1 MGIANG
7 SFGGGRATGW
17 TVWCMSHS
25 LWKDSEDKVGAPT
38 TPQPHDHPTNW
49 VIVHFTDK
57 AAEAP

>member
-1 MGIANG
+1 M
-7 SFGGGRATGW
+7 GW